1 MQTGADSDSK
11 PGTWQWVEQDTL
23 PAAFARVLSVAPER
37 IFLDFSGDTY
47 SYGDF
52 ERLSTRFAHQLRELG
67 VAPGHTVATVL
78 DNGIDAVVSWFAI
91 NKIGAISVPINTAL
105 RGEFLRHQINDSGSA
120 LVVCEPDYLPRL
132 IDVADGLPDVRL
144 ILHRGAAPAHSPC
157 HIRIEPLD
165 EHRGSNESP
174 LEVLAKPGDTSC
186 IIYTSGTTGPS
197 KGSMQS
203 YNYFC
208 HLAGQRLEANPAAP
222 ADITFTPL
230 PLFHNNAL
238 ATGIT
243 ATVLSGG
250 RIAIAPRFS
259 LSKFW
264 PEVHRS
270 GATIVSLVGSLASLI
285 AEAPD
290 NEWSRRCFGQVHTV
304 RGVPFTDAVKDA
316 WRSRF
321 GSRNVGSNDYG
332 MTEAALITWLPRGAF
347 AASGSSGK
355 RCAAFDV
362 RIVDDDDREV
372 PEGVAGEVIVR
383 PNRPDIMFQG
393 YWRRPEATVAA
404 MRNQWFHTG
413 DIGRFDADGC
423 FYFVDRKKDYLKRRG
438 ENISSYEMEVTFKA
452 HPAIQEVAVHAVR
465 GADGDEEVKVTAVL
479 KPGAGL
485 LEPDLCLWAAARVP
499 YFAVP
504 RYIEFRRELPK
515 NPQDKVL
522 KYRLRDEG
530 VTAGTWDLSTSAIR
544 LEKR

>member
-1 MQTGADSDSK
+1 MQTDIDSQAGA
-11 PGTWQWVEQDTL
+11 WQWRQQDTL
-23 PAAFARVLSVAPER
+23 PAAFARVLAEAPDR
-37 IFLDFSGDTY
+37 IFLDFSGETY
-47 SYGDF
+47 SYGEF
-52 ERLSTRFAHQLRELG
+52 ERVSTRFAHQLRGLG
-67 VAPGHTVATVL
+67 VGPGHTVATVL
-78 DNGIDAVVSWFAI
+78 DNGIDAVMCWFAI

-120 LVVCEPDYLPRL
+120 LVICEPDYLQRL
-132 IDVADGLPDVRL
+132 VDVAGGLPDVRL
-144 ILHRGAAPAHSPC
+144 LLHRGTAAAHSGC
-157 HIRIEPLD
+157 HIRIEPL
-165 EHRGSNESP
+165 EAHRGSNETA
-174 LEVLAKPGDTSC
+174 LEVTARPSDPSC

-197 KGSMQS
+197 KGSLQS

-208 HLAGQRLEANPAAP
+208 HLAGQRLEANPATAD
-222 ADITFTPL
+222 DITFTPL

-264 PEVHRS
+264 PEIHRS
-270 GATIVSLVGSLASLI
+270 GATIVSLVGSLATLI

-304 RGVPFTDAVKDA
+304 RGVPFTDAVKSA

-355 RCAAFDV
+355 RSAAFDV

-372 PEGVAGEVIVR
+372 PDGVAGEVIVR

-413 DIGRFDADGC
+413 DIGRFDADGF

-452 HPAIQEVAVHAVR
+452 HPAIQEVAVHAVPSSY
-465 GADGDEEVKVTAVL
+465 GDDEVKVTAVL
-479 KPGAGL
+479 KPGTAL
-485 LEPDLCLWAAARVP
+485 SEPDLCVWAAARVP

-504 RYIEFRRELPK
+504 RYIEFRNELPK

-522 KYRLRDEG
+522 KYRLREDG
-530 VTAGTWDLSTSAIR
+530 VTARTWDLNTSAIR